1 MPAQM
6 PMPMSMLKVTSKVT
20 RDNKSVS
27 VGVRISIIISFIKDY
42 QVFYRRGG
50 GAPTTLTSL

>member
-6 PMPMSMLKVTSKVT
+6 PMPMLKVTSKVT

-42 QVFYRRGG
+42 QVFYRGG
-50 GAPTTLTSL
+50 PPTTLTSL